1 MRKGRKLD
9 VSSFFRKGVGVEE
22 YEMYTVDVSEAGC
35 RLDAFLAAHTDL
47 SRSAAVRLI
56 EDGCV
61 TVNGVIKDGKK
72 TPLSVGN
79 VVCVLRPEV
88 LPYEVT
94 AESIPLD
101 IIYEDETL
109 LVINKPKGM
118 VVHPAA
124 GNESGTLVNA
134 LLYHCGDSLS
144 GIGGVARPGIVHRI
158 DKDTSGLLVVAKT
171 DLAHRALAAQLE
183 DHSLYRE
190 YRALV
195 QGGFKTDTGTVDAP
209 IGRHPVDRK
218 KMAVIR
224 DGMHAAKR
232 AVTHYTVLARYG
244 TVTELSLRLET
255 GRTHQI
261 RVHMASL
268 GHPLLGDVVYGGGH
282 TAFEKKHAALLS
294 GQALHAE
301 RISFVHPTSGER
313 VTFSSPLPEEFE
325 ALRAILEK
333 NALSD

>member
-1 MRKGRKLD
+1 M
-9 VSSFFRKGVGVEE
+9 EE
-22 YEMYTVDVSEAGC
+22 YIVDVTEEGC

-56 EDGCV
+56 EDGCA
-61 TVNGVIKDGKK
+61 TVDGRTQTGKK
-72 TPLSVGN
+72 TPLPSGAVVG
-79 VVCVLRPEV
+79 VTRPEV
-88 LPYEVT
+88 QPYEV
-94 AESIPLD
+94 AAQNIPLD
-101 IIYEDETL
+101 IIYEDADL

-124 GNESGTLVNA
+124 GNEDGTLVNA
-134 LLYHCGDSLS
+134 LLDHCGDSLS

-171 DLAHRALAAQLE
+171 DASHRALAAQLE

-224 DGMHAAKR
+224 DGAHTAKE

-244 TVTELSLRLET
+244 SVSELSLRLET

-268 GHPLLGDVVYGGGH
+268 GHPLLGDTVYGGGK
-282 TAFEKKHAALLS
+282 TPFEKKHAALLS

-301 RISFVHPTSGER
+301 RISFIHPSSGER
-313 VTFSSPLPEEFE
+313 VSFSSPLPKEFE

>member
-1 MRKGRKLD
+1 MEEYT
-9 VSSFFRKGVGVEE
+9 VEE
-22 YEMYTVDVSEAGC
+22 REAGM
-35 RLDAFLAAHTDL
+35 RLDAFLAAHTAL

-61 TVNGVIKDGKK
+61 TVDAIVKSNKK
-72 TPLSVGN
+72 TPLAKGSTVA
-79 VVCVLRPEV
+79 VTLPEV
-88 LPYEVT
+88 LPYDVL
-94 AESIPLD
+94 AEDIPLD
-101 IIYEDETL
+101 IIYEDNAL
-109 LVINKPKGM
+109 LVINKPKGL

-124 GNESGTLVNA
+124 GNETGTLVNA
-134 LLYHCGDSLS
+134 LLFHCGDSLS

-171 DLAHRALAAQLE
+171 DEAHRSLASQLE

-195 QGGFKTDTGTVDAP
+195 QGGFQTDEGTVDAP

-224 DGMHAAKR
+224 DGIHTAKH
-232 AVTHYTVLARYG
+232 AVTHFSVLARYG
-244 TVTELSLRLET
+244 TVTELRLRLET

-268 GHPLLGDVVYGGGH
+268 GHPLLGDTVYGGGH
-282 TAFEKKHAALLS
+282 TPFEKKHARLLS

-301 RISFVHPTSGER
+301 RISFIHPTSGER
-313 VTFSSPLPEEFE
+313 VSFSSPLPEDFETLRTILKKE
-325 ALRAILEK
+325 ALS
-333 NALSD
+333 N

>member
-1 MRKGRKLD
+1 MEEYIVDMAESGTRLD
-9 VSSFFRKGVGVEE
+9 V
-22 YEMYTVDVSEAGC
+22 
-35 RLDAFLAAHTDL
+35 FLALHTDL

-56 EDGCV
+56 EEGCV
-61 TVNGVIKDGKK
+61 TVDGAVCVGKK
-72 TPLSVGN
+72 TPLSSGSI
-79 VVCVLRPEV
+79 VCVSRPEV
-88 LPYEVT
+88 VPYEVL
-94 AESIPLD
+94 AEDIPLD
-101 IIYEDETL
+101 IVYEDASL
-109 LVINKPKGM
+109 LVINKPKGL

-134 LLYHCGDSLS
+134 LLHHCGDSLS

-171 DLAHRALAAQLE
+171 DFAHRALASQLE

-195 QGGFKTDTGTVDAP
+195 QGGFKADEGTVDAP

-224 DGMHAAKR
+224 DGSHAAKR
-232 AVTHYTVLARYG
+232 AVTHYKVLARYG
-244 TVTELSLRLET
+244 GVTELSLRLET

-268 GHPLLGDVVYGGGH
+268 GYISSVAVK
-282 TAFEKKHAALLS
+282 EKRSARRLKLS
-294 GQALHAE
+294 AVNSVDMDKPFFFASSS
-301 RISFVHPTSGER
+301 SF
-313 VTFSSPLPEEFE
+313 
-325 ALRAILEK
+325 
-333 NALSD
+333 N

>member
-1 MRKGRKLD
+1 MEGY
-9 VSSFFRKGVGVEE
+9 EE
-22 YEMYTVDVSEAGC
+22 YTVDASKAGI
-35 RLDAFLAAHTDL
+35 RLDAFLAASTEL

-56 EDGCV
+56 EDGRV
-61 TVNGVIKDGKK
+61 TVDGAVKDGKK
-72 TPLSVGN
+72 TPLAEGAI
-79 VVCVLRPEV
+79 VCVSYPEV
-88 LPYEVT
+88 LPYEVS
-94 AESIPLD
+94 AENIPLD
-101 IIYEDETL
+101 IVYEDELL

-134 LLYHCGDSLS
+134 LLYHCGASLS
-144 GIGGVARPGIVHRI
+144 GIGGIARPGIVHRI
-158 DKDTSGLLVVAKT
+158 DKDTSGLLVVAKS
-171 DLAHRALAAQLE
+171 DFAHRALAAQLE

-195 QGGFKTDTGTVDAP
+195 QGGFQADGGTVDAP

-224 DGMHAAKR
+224 DGLHAAKR

-268 GHPLLGDVVYGGGH
+268 GHPLLGDTVYGGGH

-313 VTFSSPLPEEFE
+313 LSFSSPLPEEFE
-325 ALRAILEK
+325 TLRAILEK

>member
-1 MRKGRKLD
+1 M
-9 VSSFFRKGVGVEE
+9 EE
-22 YEMYTVDVSEAGC
+22 YIVDMAESGT
-35 RLDAFLAAHTDL
+35 RLDAFLALHTDL

-56 EDGCV
+56 EEGCV
-61 TVNGVIKDGKK
+61 TVDGAVCVGKK
-72 TPLSVGN
+72 TPLSSGST
-79 VVCVLRPEV
+79 VCVSRPEV
-88 LPYEVT
+88 VPYEVL
-94 AESIPLD
+94 AEDIPLD
-101 IIYEDETL
+101 IVYEDASL
-109 LVINKPKGM
+109 LVINKPKGL

-134 LLYHCGDSLS
+134 LLHHCGDSLS

-171 DLAHRALAAQLE
+171 DFAHRALASQLE

-195 QGGFKTDTGTVDAP
+195 QGGFKTDEGTVDAP

-224 DGMHAAKR
+224 DGSHAAKH
-232 AVTHYTVLARYG
+232 AVTHYKVLARYG
-244 TVTELSLRLET
+244 GVTELSLRLET

-268 GHPLLGDVVYGGGH
+268 GHPLLGDSVYGGGG
-282 TAFEKKHAALLS
+282 TPFEKKHASLLS

-301 RISFVHPTSGER
+301 RISFLHPVSGER
-313 VTFSSPLPEEFE
+313 VTFSSPLPKEFL
-325 ALRAILEK
+325 ALCSILEK
-333 NALSD
+333 NALSN